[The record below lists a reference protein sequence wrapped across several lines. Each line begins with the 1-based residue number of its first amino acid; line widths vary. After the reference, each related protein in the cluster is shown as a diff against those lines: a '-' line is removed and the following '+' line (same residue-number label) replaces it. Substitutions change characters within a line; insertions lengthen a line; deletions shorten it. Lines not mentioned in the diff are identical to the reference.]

1 MLHRRVVSFYLSGRK
16 LRASTSHKEDEEED
30 EQICALLYFLES
42 DSDIQKQTVCNNN
55 KQKQHRHQ
63 SDSYGKRTTENLSEN
78 MYNLSIY
85 HAPLSFEQ
93 KQKKARMYVCAT
105 SVIIGGKSPHF
116 PKVTE
121 TCVMCMMTPV
131 TAMPA
136 SHRTGTRA
144 SRGRWPPGGAS
155 APGSEHR
162 EPRPSQCH
170 RASLGCAAT
179 R

>member
-1 MLHRRVVSFYLSGRK
+1 MNKYVLCFTFSRATVIYKNKPYATITNKNNIDINRIHMESEQLKISRR
-16 LRASTSHKEDEEED
+16 
-30 EQICALLYFLES
+30 IC
-42 DSDIQKQTVCNNN
+42 T
-55 KQKQHRHQ
+55 
-63 SDSYGKRTTENLSEN
+63 
-78 MYNLSIY
+78 IY
-85 HAPLSFEQ
+85 QFITPLSLSN
-93 KQKKARMYVCAT
+93 KNKNKKARMYVCAT

-116 PKVTE
+116 PKLTE

-170 RASLGCAAT
+170 RASLGCAAA